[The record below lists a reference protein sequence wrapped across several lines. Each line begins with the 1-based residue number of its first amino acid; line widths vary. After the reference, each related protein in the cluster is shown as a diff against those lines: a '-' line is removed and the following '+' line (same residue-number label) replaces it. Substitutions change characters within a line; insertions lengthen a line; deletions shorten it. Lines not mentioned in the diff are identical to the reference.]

1 MTQGVEGHGVPVF
14 NNYFSA
20 KGRMG
25 AKAVSLQNTDY
36 RP

>member
-1 MTQGVEGHGVPVF
+1 MTQGVEGHGVF

-36 RP
+36 WP